1 MVRRGKDETTI
12 IQIPGAAGRQA
23 HRKLRLEVIAGVDA
37 GLRATVESRI
47 AHIGTAEG
55 NQLRLTDS
63 TVSRIHLEIK
73 NTRSGLLLRDLG
85 STNGTWLEA
94 VRIVEA
100 IVPYNIAVSVGKC
113 QVRIEALDEQVSEL
127 LSSSDRFGSLYGQS
141 EAMRALFG
149 LLERVAPT
157 DETVLIV
164 GETGTGKEVC
174 ARSIVEA
181 SRRRQKPL
189 VTVDCGAIPPTLL
202 ESELF
207 GHARGSF
214 TGAVAE
220 HTGAFERAQGGTV
233 FLDEIG
239 ELPLELQTRLLRA
252 VENRQIR
259 RVGDGREI
267 PLDIRILAATNRRL
281 EEEVNRGTF
290 RADLYYRL
298 SVVQIPLPPLRER
311 PEDVELLARHFLA
324 ELGAAGSGLTLSE
337 PQLAD
342 LKRQLWPGNV
352 RELRNHLRRMALGEP
367 AFHGLAVGGLGVG
380 GPAASVDPGPGAG
393 TIDLSLPFREHKARA
408 TEQFERRYLEVLMR
422 EATGNISKAARI
434 AQTDRTYLSRML
446 DKYGLKG
453 E

>member
-1 MVRRGKDETTI
+1 MVRRGEDETTV
-12 IQIPGAAGRQA
+12 IQIPSAAGRQA

-37 GLRATVESRI
+37 GQRATVESRV

-55 NQLRLTDS
+55 NQLRLSDS
-63 TVSRIHLEIK
+63 TVSRIHLELK

-85 STNGTWLEA
+85 STNGTWLDA

-100 IVPYNIAVSVGKC
+100 TVPYGTTVSVGKC
-113 QVRIEALDEQVSEL
+113 QVRIEALDEQVSEP
-127 LSSSDRFGSLYGQS
+127 LSASDRFGSLYGQS

-174 ARSIVEA
+174 ARSIVDA
-181 SRRRQKPL
+181 SRRNRRPL
-189 VTVDCGAIPPTLL
+189 VTVDCGAIPPALL

-220 HTGAFERAQGGTV
+220 HVGAFERAQGGTI

-298 SVVQIPLPPLRER
+298 SVVQVALPPLRER
-311 PEDVELLARHFLA
+311 PEDIELLARHFLA
-324 ELGAAGSGLTLSE
+324 ELGGAGSGIALSE
-337 PQLAD
+337 TQLAD
-342 LKRQLWPGNV
+342 LKRQAWPGNV
-352 RELRNHLRRMALGEP
+352 RELRNHLRRFALGEP
-367 AFHGLAVGGLGVG
+367 ALQALAAIGTPASPTLTAPAAASAEAIDLAV
-380 GPAASVDPGPGAG
+380 
-393 TIDLSLPFREHKARA
+393 PFREHKARA
-408 TEQFERRYLEVLMR
+408 TELFERRYLEVLMR
-422 EATGNISKAARI
+422 EAGGNISKAARI